1 MRLMEWIDNIVLG
14 LIDEYNTNDIY
25 ELCFCLEIKIV
36 KLDPSNVLLRKK
48 DAYYY
53 RDLDDKEVIFIKNDL
68 TSSLEKFILT
78 HELGHALC
86 HTELLCVG
94 FTFANKSK
102 LERQAN
108 YFAFKLSNIIFDQVE
123 LYEMTLE
130 QICCSLELPYNAV
143 NQLVIL

>member
-1 MRLMEWIDNIVLG
+1 MEWIDNIVLG

-25 ELCFCLEIKIV
+25 ELCFYLNIMIV
-36 KLDPSNVLLRKK
+36 KLDSNNVLLKRR

-53 RDLDDKEVIFIKNDL
+53 RDLDDNEVIFIKDDL
-68 TSSLEKFILT
+68 KPPLEKFILK

-94 FTFANKSK
+94 FNFTNKNK
-102 LERQAN
+102 LEKQAN
-108 YFAFKLSNIIFDQVE
+108 YFAFKLSKIVFDEIE

-130 QICCSLELPYNAV
+130 QICCSLEIPYNAI
-143 NQLVIL
+143 NQLVDL

>member
-1 MRLMEWIDNIVLG
+1 MKWIDNIVLG

-25 ELCFCLEIKIV
+25 ELCFYLNIKLV
-36 KLDPSNVLLRKK
+36 KLDPSNILLRTK

-53 RDLDDKEVIFIKNDL
+53 RDFNDKEVIFIRNDL
-68 TSSLEKFILT
+68 ILSLERFILA

-94 FTFANKSK
+94 FTFSNKHK
-102 LERQAN
+102 LEKQAN
-108 YFAFKLSNIIFDQVE
+108 YFAFKLAKINFDEVE

-130 QICCSLELPYNAV
+130 QICCLLELPYNAV